1 MPSVQLYQSEL
12 DEVELIRTAL
22 AEGCCI
28 VPCYDYESPEEKR
41 LSTLEDFLGARTKVR
56 QFFFTSESFER
67 APLSMREISKGGKA
81 IFYIQQNTGGPFL
94 QFLGGGLF
102 LDEATGEDRIRP
114 GLLSFSRHYRA
125 EDLSWQHASPPE
137 LEEMFK
143 QFLRVIKKN
152 SVRIK
157 PGKSVFW
164 LGKDAEVQVRRGA
177 KLIGYENWS
186 LASRGYD

>member
-1 MPSVQLYQSEL
+1 
-12 DEVELIRTAL
+12 
-22 AEGCCI
+22 
-28 VPCYDYESPEEKR
+28 
-41 LSTLEDFLGARTKVR
+41 
-56 QFFFTSESFER
+56 
-67 APLSMREISKGGKA
+67 MREISKGGKA
-81 IFYIQQNTGGPFL
+81 IFYIQQSTGGPFL

-114 GLLSFSRHYRA
+114 GFLSFSRHYWA

-143 QFLRVIKKN
+143 WFLRVIKKN

-157 PGKSVFW
+157 PGNSVFR